1 VVEIQS
7 AVNVDDTAVQQMVDE
22 SVEHAFED
30 LAARRWVEAKLKA
43 TELLK
48 AARKGLGDCG
58 EELDPAQRQE
68 IQTSLTELEQAMS
81 EDAQTQTGDLAR
93 LKAANAK
100 VDEVTRPL
108 AELMMDRA
116 VAEMLR
122 QQGVI

>member
-1 VVEIQS
+1 
-7 AVNVDDTAVQQMVDE
+7 
-22 SVEHAFED
+22 
-30 LAARRWVEAKLKA
+30 VEAKLKA